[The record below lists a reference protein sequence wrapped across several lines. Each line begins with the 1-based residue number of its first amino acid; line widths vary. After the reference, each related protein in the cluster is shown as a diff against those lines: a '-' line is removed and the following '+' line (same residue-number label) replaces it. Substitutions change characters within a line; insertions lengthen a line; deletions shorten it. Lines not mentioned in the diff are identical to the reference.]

1 VALHNWLILSILKSA
16 YSEYGALKKGVHGA
30 SGSGANYKSQNLRN
44 LSDHFACKK
53 RMQRIAMQHQLGS
66 ITDDA
71 VSMVVVAMQ
80 QHLLRSIAA
89 IRATRTL
96 APEIEDPPE
105 GMEVAESSAPG
116 DISSNDVV
124 NTIWRRPSI
133 LCENTSLVQTRLS
146 VEQ

>member
-1 VALHNWLILSILKSA
+1 
-16 YSEYGALKKGVHGA
+16 
-30 SGSGANYKSQNLRN
+30 
-44 LSDHFACKK
+44 
-53 RMQRIAMQHQLGS
+53 MQRIAMQHQLGG

-89 IRATRTL
+89 MRATRTL
-96 APEIEDPPE
+96 SAEVEDPPE
-105 GMEVAESSAPG
+105 GMEIAESSAPG

-124 NTIWRRPSI
+124 NTIWRRPTI